1 MRHTLLIDQPPTVF
15 AVNCRVEGSTLH
27 CGALYLEPLILGQ
40 SIRLADESA
49 TLSVTIPSEL
59 LNQPSPYRAW
69 DVELP
74 ISHE

>member
-1 MRHTLLIDQPPTVF
+1 MLHDLLRNELGTVF
-15 AVNCRVEGSTLH
+15 AVGCRVEGSALH
-27 CGALYLEPLILGQ
+27 CGALYLEPLIPQQ

-59 LNQPSPYRAW
+59 LNQPSAFRGW

-74 ISHE
+74 ISYD